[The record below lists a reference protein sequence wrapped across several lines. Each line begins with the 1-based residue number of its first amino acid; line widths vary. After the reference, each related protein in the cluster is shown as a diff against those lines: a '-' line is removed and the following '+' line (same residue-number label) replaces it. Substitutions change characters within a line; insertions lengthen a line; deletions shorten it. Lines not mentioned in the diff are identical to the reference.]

1 MKSTRLGRLV
11 KVKNTKKVNYPN
23 VNDAYFA
30 IWVKD
35 AAGKN
40 PKCLLFTEADLAK
53 AELRAQK
60 NPEDLTERSLYSL
73 MVD

>member
-1 MKSTRLGRLV
+1 MKTTRLGRLV

-23 VNDAYFA
+23 VNDNYFA
-30 IWVKD
+30 LWVKD
-35 AAGKN
+35 ASGKN
-40 PKCLLFTEADLAK
+40 SKCLLFTEADLAK

-73 MVD
+73 MMD

>member
-1 MKSTRLGRLV
+1 MKTTRLGRLV

-23 VNDAYFA
+23 VNDTYFA
-30 IWVKD
+30 LWVKD
-35 AAGKN
+35 AEGKN

-60 NPEDLTERSLYSL
+60 NPEDLTGRSLYSL
-73 MVD
+73 MMD